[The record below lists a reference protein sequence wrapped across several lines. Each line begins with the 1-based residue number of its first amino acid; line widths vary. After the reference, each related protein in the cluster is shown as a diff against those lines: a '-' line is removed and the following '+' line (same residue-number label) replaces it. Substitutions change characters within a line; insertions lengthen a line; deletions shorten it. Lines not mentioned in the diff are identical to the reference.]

1 MFNVPKISKMLLIKR
16 KCPMCTKPLVETQL
30 TGQKFTCRVS
40 CPTCKI
46 SHEGYHFY
54 DCYDSLFNNIL
65 NRLRMKVQKHRKHN
79 EIS

>member
-1 MFNVPKISKMLLIKR
+1 MLNVTKISGMLWKKKR
-16 KCPMCTKPLVETQL
+16 CPICSQPLVETML

-54 DCYDSLFNNIL
+54 DCYDALFNNVVSKI
-65 NRLRMKVQKHRKHN
+65 RAKIFKERKTFQVR
-79 EIS
+79 